1 MRFHSN
7 CRYMMRI
14 ACWRPALPKSY
25 CNCRLLGGWPH
36 CWMAYRLALKCCNSR
51 RSVVCVV
58 YHFRYLSVVLL
69 LCYYFEKLHSLWT
82 LCLFV
87 CLLSWGPRSLVAL
100 VLVDWA
106 FRCHW
111 SLWLLFFAIHSLW
124 ILEIVWSHKH
134 WLFHVPFFSF
144 YFLIYIV

>member
-1 MRFHSN
+1 MRLHSN

-14 ACWRPALPKSY
+14 AYWRPALPISY
-25 CNCRLLGGWPH
+25 WYCRLLR
-36 CWMAYRLALKCCNSR
+36 CWAHRWLAYRLALKCCNSG
-51 RSVVCVV
+51 RSIVCVV
-58 YHFRYLSVVLL
+58 YNFRCLAVILL
-69 LCYYFEKLHSLWT
+69 RCYFEKLHSLWT
-82 LCLFV
+82 LCLLV

-111 SLWLLFFAIHSLW
+111 SLWLFFFAIHSLR
-124 ILEIVWSHKH
+124 ILEIVGSHKH
-134 WLFHVPFFSF
+134 WLLHIPFFCF